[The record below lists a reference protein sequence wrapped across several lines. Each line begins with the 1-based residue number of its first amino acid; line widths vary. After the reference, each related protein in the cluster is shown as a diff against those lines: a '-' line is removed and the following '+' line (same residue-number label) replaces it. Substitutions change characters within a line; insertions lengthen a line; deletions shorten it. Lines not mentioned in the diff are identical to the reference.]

1 MDLTKQN
8 NFNTYLNKFSSLKE
22 KHGKKQ
28 QKDEEIKE
36 GDKVAFYFN
45 GLKVGEGTFKGYFT
59 FVDEP
64 LSIISTENGTVIGN
78 FIKERV

>member
-1 MDLTKQN
+1 MDLTKLD
-8 NFNTYLNKFSSLKE
+8 NFGTYLNKFSSLKE
-22 KHGKKQ
+22 KNAKKQ
-28 QKDEEIKE
+28 NKEEIKE

-45 GLKVGEGTFKGYFT
+45 GNKVGEGTFKGYFT

-64 LSIISTENGTVIGN
+64 LSIISTENGTIIGN